1 MALSRHGNIL
11 SHRGNMIDIAGIYI
25 YINTLFYDINHL
37 DARLGGVRKILA
49 LDIHG
54 ER

>member
-25 YINTLFYDINHL
+25 NTLFYNINHL
-37 DARLGGVRKILA
+37 DAHLGGVRKILA